1 MARILIAPDSF
12 KGSATSRQ
20 VCDALARGWLEKR
33 NSDEIE
39 CAPFADGGEGTL
51 DCIES
56 VLQGAVRIPIR
67 VQGATGAEH
76 NSSWLLVNGDTAV
89 IEMAALCGITT
100 VEKLD
105 PLNAHS
111 FGLGQGIR
119 DALNDSRV
127 NEILVAIGGSAS
139 TDGGIG
145 ALVALGFKVV
155 DKAGNSVDLGGG
167 SLHLIDSI
175 IAPAELNL
183 PSRGIKILVDVQS
196 PLVGPEGAAYVF
208 GPQKG
213 ADAKQVETLDHGL
226 GHLLDLLSVTDQP
239 GFGAAG
245 GVAFGLSHF
254 LGGTIV
260 SGVEMI
266 ADVIGLEEKIKKAD
280 CVITGEGSFDSQ
292 SFSGKAVGYMIER
305 SAHFERPLLIACGV
319 NKNLEKKNTYSLVD
333 IAPDRDSA
341 MKESQHWLFQLGRQ
355 MALDWED

>member
-20 VCDALARGWLEKR
+20 VCDALGRGWLEIR
-33 NSDEIE
+33 SGDEIE

-56 VLQGAVRIPIR
+56 VLERAVRIPIR
-67 VQGATGAEH
+67 AQGATGVEH

-175 IAPAELNL
+175 ISPTELNL
-183 PSRGIKILVDVQS
+183 PTRGIKILVDVQS
-196 PLVGPEGAAYVF
+196 PLVGPEGAASVF

-213 ADAKQVETLDHGL
+213 ANAKQVETLDHGL
-226 GHLLDLLSVTDQP
+226 CHLLDLLSVTDQP

-245 GVAFGLSHF
+245 GVAFGLSRF